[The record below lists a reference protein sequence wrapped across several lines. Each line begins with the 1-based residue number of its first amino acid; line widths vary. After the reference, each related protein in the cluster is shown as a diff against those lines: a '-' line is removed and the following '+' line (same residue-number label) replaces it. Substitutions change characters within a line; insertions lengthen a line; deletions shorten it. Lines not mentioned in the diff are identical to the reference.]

1 MSQKYNFIILLDR
14 HKIVAQKLTVLNLKL
29 RFRAFNYFCKKT
41 SFMKCSTGSY
51 IGLCA
56 WWNNGAGKLLLY
68 TRDRSSLPEVF
79 L

>member
-29 RFRAFNYFCKKT
+29 RLRAFNNFCKKT

-56 WWNNGAGKLLLY
+56 WWNYGAGK
-68 TRDRSSLPEVF
+68 
-79 L
+79 